1 MVKRSRLAHAD
12 LAQEIFHL
20 QLLMADCIAL
30 VGEPASGVST
40 WAMDTADYWIKAR
53 ENLEM
58 ALLAHRRK
66 KHNVSA
72 SRAYYSVFLASIAAL
87 IHFTDLRARD
97 NEWEHGQVQ
106 AELNRRLIMRR
117 KVLPAEIGRTPM
129 DLMELR
135 HLADYKP
142 QSVSATEAKR
152 ACNRAKR
159 FLSIIQSALKEKP

>member
-1 MVKRSRLAHAD
+1 MEA
-12 LAQEIFHL
+12 
-20 QLLMADCIAL
+20 
-30 VGEPASGVST
+30 G
-40 WAMDTADYWIKAR
+40 DYWAKAE

-66 KHNVSA
+66 KHNVCA

-87 IHFTDLRARD
+87 IHFTDLRVRD
-97 NEWEHGQVQ
+97 NEWEHGRVQ

-117 KVLPAEIGRTPM
+117 KILPAELGRTPM

-142 QSVSATEAKR
+142 QSVSTSEAKR
-152 ACNRAKR
+152 SCNRAKR
-159 FLSIIQSALKEKP
+159 FLSFIESALKEEP